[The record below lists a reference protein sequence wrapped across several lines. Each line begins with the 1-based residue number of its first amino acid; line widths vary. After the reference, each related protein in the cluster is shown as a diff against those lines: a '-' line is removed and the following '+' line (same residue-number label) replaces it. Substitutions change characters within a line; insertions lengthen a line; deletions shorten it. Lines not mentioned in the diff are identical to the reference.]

1 MPWIGNRD
9 FTRWQSEEPA
19 LNETIKRLAA
29 ENEKLRREN
38 VALMH
43 DIDMLKVKWDYDL
56 LRAEKLELDHARL
69 QDDFKSLVALTA
81 GRIPPKA
88 APEFDKDIWAED
100 ERQPVVYL
108 SPDPDDIGIS
118 GEEILR
124 DIENARMADEQA

>member
-1 MPWIGNRD
+1 MTWVGNRD
-9 FTRWQSEEPA
+9 FTRWQDEKTTHRIRIAELEA
-19 LNETIKRLAA
+19 QLAA
-29 ENEKLRREN
+29 ETDRRE
-38 VALMH
+38 
-43 DIDMLKVKWDYDL
+43 
-56 LRAEKLELDHARL
+56 RAELDLARL
-69 QDDFKSLVALTA
+69 SADFKSLVAPTA